1 VPPDSLLGLQ
11 EKPVKKTILIFGLIS
26 GALISLMMALTLP
39 FQDKIGLDHS
49 LVIGYTTIVLSMLLI
64 FFGIRS
70 YRDNVGKGQ
79 ITFAKAFAV
88 GISITIISCIC
99 YVVCWEIIYFNFMPD
114 FADKYSAQVIQKMQ
128 ASGATAAAI
137 QAQVEKLKEFKTSYA
152 NPFYNVAMT
161 FIEPFPVGLLI
172 TLVSA
177 AFLRKKPQSQQAQS
191 PVAA

>member
-1 VPPDSLLGLQ
+1 M
-11 EKPVKKTILIFGLIS
+11 KKTILIFGLIS